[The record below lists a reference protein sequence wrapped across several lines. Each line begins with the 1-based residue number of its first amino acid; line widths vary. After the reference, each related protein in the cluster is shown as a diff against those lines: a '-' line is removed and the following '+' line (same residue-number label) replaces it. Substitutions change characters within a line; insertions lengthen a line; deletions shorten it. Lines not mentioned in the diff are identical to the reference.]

1 VRCVIVH
8 GACKQRCRGLTSGAN
23 ASMRLL
29 SAMVSVALLTS
40 LRFADDSACLHGIS
54 GLKL

>member
-1 VRCVIVH
+1 MCCVIVH
-8 GACKQRCRGLTSGAN
+8 GGYKQRCRGLTSDAN

-40 LRFADDSACLHGIS
+40 LRLADDSACLHGIT
-54 GLKL
+54 GLE